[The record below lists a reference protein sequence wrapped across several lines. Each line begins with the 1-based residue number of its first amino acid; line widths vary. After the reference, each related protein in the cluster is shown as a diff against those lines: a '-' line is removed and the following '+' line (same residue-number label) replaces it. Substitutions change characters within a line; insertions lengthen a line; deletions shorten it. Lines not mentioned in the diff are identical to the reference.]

1 VAALSDGDRETM
13 INFWLADLRWL
24 LLAPPLL
31 NPKHAD
37 FEGKIVLHE
46 AAELDQIDAWL
57 LSLEAPLQR
66 EKLSAWMASKPAKQ
80 IVRLGRYAEHLI
92 EFYLRFGPLERLVAA
107 NLQIRAA
114 ALAMHRKDFT
124 TIGEVDFL
132 LRDASDK
139 PFHWELAVKY
149 FVCRDVPKPR
159 VDDLVGPDS
168 AETFDQKI
176 DKVMGKQLVQTPP
189 SPYDQTLWQPQ
200 AFTRGWMFYRRGKDM
215 PVIEELAINHLNGF
229 WIEHKDI
236 TELASGHYYIV
247 PRARWLSPV
256 ILSSHA
262 AAELIDLST
271 LYVKSLSIWANQI
284 ALSRWPGGV
293 LVARVEA
300 QEEGWIEVDRGFVM
314 PDNWQLG
321 RHAIEHSMQ
330 EMHKVMPT
338 QH

>member
-1 VAALSDGDRETM
+1 MM

-31 NPKHAD
+31 NPQFSD
-37 FEGKIVLHE
+37 FSQKIVLHTASQLE
-46 AAELDQIDAWL
+46 QIDAWL
-57 LSLEAPLQR
+57 LGLEAPEQK

-114 ALAMHRKDFT
+114 ALAMQRKDFT
-124 TIGEVDFL
+124 TLGEVDFL
-132 LRDASDK
+132 LRDTSDK

-149 FVCRDVPKPR
+149 FVCRDIAKPR

-200 AFTRGWMFYRRGKDM
+200 AFTRGWMFYRRGKDI
-215 PVIEELAINHLNGF
+215 PVIPELAENHLKGF
-229 WIEHKDI
+229 WVEHKDI
-236 TELASGHYYIV
+236 TDLESGDYYIL

-256 ILSSHA
+256 ILTSDD
-262 AAELIDLST
+262 AESKPIDLST
-271 LYVKSLSIWANQI
+271 LHARSLSIWANQI

-293 LVARVEA
+293 LVARVA
-300 QEEGWIEVDRGFVM
+300 ATIDGWREVERGFIM

-321 RHAIEHSMQ
+321 RFAIEHSMQ
-330 EMHKVMPT
+330 EMHKVMST
-338 QH
+338 RH

>member
-1 VAALSDGDRETM
+1 M
-13 INFWLADLRWL
+13 IDFWLADLRWL

-31 NPKHAD
+31 NPEHEE
-37 FEGKIVLHE
+37 FTNKIVLHS
-46 AAELDQIDAWL
+46 AVDLVQIDEWL
-57 LSLEAPLQR
+57 LSLDTPAQR
-66 EKLSAWMASKPAKQ
+66 EKLGVWMASKPPKQ

-114 ALAMHRKDFT
+114 ALAMQRKDFT
-124 TIGEVDFL
+124 TLGEVDFL
-132 LRDASDK
+132 LRDVNDR

-149 FVCRDVPKPR
+149 FVCRNIAKPR

-200 AFTRGWMFYRRGKDM
+200 AFTRGWMFYRRGKAW
-215 PVIEELAINHLNGF
+215 PTIPELAANHLKGF
-229 WIEHKDI
+229 WVEHKDI
-236 TELASGHYYIV
+236 TELVNGHYYIV

-256 ILSSHA
+256 VLASDVQVDVD
-262 AAELIDLST
+262 LISLST
-271 LYVKSLSIWANQI
+271 LHARSLSIWANQI

-293 LVARVEA
+293 LVARMEAADDTKRCWREVE
-300 QEEGWIEVDRGFVM
+300 RGFIM
-314 PDNWQLG
+314 PNNWELG
-321 RHAIEHSMQ
+321 RFAIEHSMQ

-338 QH
+338 RH

>member
-1 VAALSDGDRETM
+1 M

-24 LLAPPLL
+24 LLSPPLL
-31 NPKHAD
+31 NPEYTE
-37 FEGKIVLHE
+37 FTQKIVLHDATE
-46 AAELDQIDAWL
+46 VAQIDIWL
-57 LSLEAPLQR
+57 QGLEAPEQR
-66 EKLSAWMASKPAKQ
+66 EKLIAWMASKPAKQ
-80 IVRLGRYAEHLI
+80 IVRLGRYAEHLV

-114 ALAMHRKDFT
+114 ALAMQRKDFT
-124 TIGEVDFL
+124 TLGEVDFL
-132 LRDASDK
+132 LRDTDDK

-149 FVCRDVPKPR
+149 FVCRNIAKPR

-189 SPYDQTLWQPQ
+189 SPYDQTMWQPQ
-200 AFTRGWMFYRRGKDM
+200 AFTRGWMFYRSGKDI
-215 PVIEELAINHLNGF
+215 PVIAELATNHLKGF
-229 WIEHKDI
+229 WVEHKDL
-236 TELASGHYYIV
+236 TELVNGHYYIV

-256 ILSSHA
+256 ALSNDL

-271 LYVKSLSIWANQI
+271 LHAKSLSIWANQI

-300 QEEGWIEVDRGFVM
+300 ANGGWREVERGFIM

-321 RHAIEHSMQ
+321 RFAIEHSMQ
-330 EMHKVMPT
+330 EMHKVMST
-338 QH
+338 RH

>member
-1 VAALSDGDRETM
+1 M
-13 INFWLADLRWL
+13 IDFWLADLRWL

-31 NPKHAD
+31 NPEHEE
-37 FEGKIVLHE
+37 FTNKIVLHS
-46 AAELDQIDAWL
+46 AVDLVQIDEWL
-57 LSLEAPLQR
+57 LSLDTPAQR
-66 EKLSAWMASKPAKQ
+66 EKLGVWMASKPPKQ

-114 ALAMHRKDFT
+114 ALAMQRKDFT
-124 TIGEVDFL
+124 TLGEVDFL
-132 LRDASDK
+132 LRDVNDR

-149 FVCRDVPKPR
+149 FVCRNIAKPR

-200 AFTRGWMFYRRGKDM
+200 AFTRGWMFYRRGKEW
-215 PVIEELAINHLNGF
+215 PTIPELAANHLKGF
-229 WIEHKDI
+229 WVEHKDI
-236 TELASGHYYIV
+236 TELANGHYYIV

-256 ILSSHA
+256 MLASDVQVDVD
-262 AAELIDLST
+262 LISLST
-271 LYVKSLSIWANQI
+271 LHARSLSIWANQI

-293 LVARVEA
+293 LVARMEAADDTKRCWREVE
-300 QEEGWIEVDRGFVM
+300 RGFIM
-314 PDNWQLG
+314 PNSWELG
-321 RHAIEHSMQ
+321 RFAIEHSMQ

-338 QH
+338 RH

>member
-1 VAALSDGDRETM
+1 M
-13 INFWLADLRWL
+13 ISYWLADLRWL

-31 NPKHAD
+31 NPDNAE
-37 FEGKIVLHE
+37 FGGKIVAHSI
-46 AAELDQIDAWL
+46 AERKLIDAWL
-57 LSLEAPLQR
+57 VSLDSSDQR
-66 EKLSAWMASKPAKQ
+66 EKLAVWMVSKPAKQ

-114 ALAMHRKDFT
+114 ALAMQRKDFT
-124 TIGEVDFL
+124 TLGEVDFL
-132 LRDASDK
+132 LRDVRDK

-149 FVCRDVPKPR
+149 FVCRNLAKPR

-189 SPYDQTLWQPQ
+189 APYDQTMWQPQ
-200 AFTRGWMFYRRGKDM
+200 AFTRGWMFYRLGKKA
-215 PVIEELAINHLNGF
+215 PPIVELAANHLKGF
-229 WIEHKDI
+229 WVEHKDI
-236 TELASGHYYIV
+236 SELVNGLYYIV

-256 ILSSHA
+256 ALA
-262 AAELIDLST
+262 RDAEPELIDLSI
-271 LYVKSLSIWANQI
+271 LHARCLSIWANQI

-300 QEEGWIEVDRGFVM
+300 SIEGWFEVERGFIM
-314 PDNWQLG
+314 PDNWEIG
-321 RHAIEHSMQ
+321 RVAIEHSMQ
-330 EMHKVMPT
+330 EMHKVMFT
-338 QH
+338 RH